1 MAPKAKAKGTA
12 EHGNQGPEGWQG
24 PTIFLSRMGSVDGN
38 YLEQDPTTDVQGDA
52 NAESAR
58 GRQYRET
65 QGTGRRI
72 VVQSQAD
79 DRGAG
84 GASKERHKKLDSLD
98 LLPSKGER
106 EPLHV
111 PKLLR
116 SRSSPP
122 KAPSGPSTF
131 GSSKEDNETVAGW
144 VEHDTKIRNAMPLNP
159 TAEDLSCE
167 KALPLHPAAEA
178 ALSRGKKRRG
188 VKRYAGIGAQS
199 SRVDQVVFGRDLDF
213 TTTGDDSDLKAYE
226 GSAGLPSH
234 FHMKAG
240 GVKKIETPKDSA
252 LIHTPLGVTAEAK
265 QEENRRKEFRRP
277 ATAYVAQGWPK
288 NFVMGLAS
296 HPALSPFHSPGMAEV
311 FGHDEGGPMEDPA
324 RSPIHHGAAGAR
336 PFRSP
341 KVRPQ

>member
-1 MAPKAKAKGTA
+1 VAASTEKPK
-12 EHGNQGPEGWQG
+12 
-24 PTIFLSRMGSVDGN
+24 
-38 YLEQDPTTDVQGDA
+38 
-52 NAESAR
+52 
-58 GRQYRET
+58 
-65 QGTGRRI
+65 
-72 VVQSQAD
+72 VQSQAD

-84 GASKERHKKLDSLD
+84 GASKERHKKLDSMD

-199 SRVDQVVFGRDLDF
+199 SRVDQVIFGRDLDF

-265 QEENRRKEFRRP
+265 QEENRRKEFR
-277 ATAYVAQGWPK
+277 
-288 NFVMGLAS
+288 

-341 KVRPQ
+341 KVRPQET